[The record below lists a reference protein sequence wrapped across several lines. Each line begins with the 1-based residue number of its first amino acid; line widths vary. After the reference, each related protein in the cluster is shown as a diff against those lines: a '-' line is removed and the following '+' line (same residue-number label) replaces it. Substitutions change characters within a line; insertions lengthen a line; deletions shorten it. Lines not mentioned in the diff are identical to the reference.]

1 MARGGSSRSGNN
13 RRYTHAHRN
22 NRGYTHAHSTSRPHS
37 TPTPAP
43 TPTPQNKL
51 YKTANDLSNIMMP
64 SAIILY
70 LMAAS
75 RRKKKLE
82 EESQTKH
89 RTSAD
94 NSAELPENELPEKL
108 HEDDKCKIQYSN
120 MLDCLKNNP
129 ESQCKQFI
137 KSMEEC
143 VNEV

>member
-1 MARGGSSRSGNN
+1 MTRGGSSGSGNN

-22 NRGYTHAHSTSRPHS
+22 RNRRYTHAHSTS
-37 TPTPAP
+37 TPAP

-75 RRKKKLE
+75 RRKKNLE
-82 EESQTKH
+82 DESQTKH
-89 RTSAD
+89 HTSAD

-108 HEDDKCKIQYSN
+108 PEDDKCKIQYSN
-120 MLDCLKNNP
+120 MLDCLKNNQ

-143 VNEV
+143 VNGV